1 MIGLMLV
8 SFTPGLFWL
17 WFFLRQDQI
26 RPEPH
31 RLIALTFFLGCLSTL
46 PAGTGALFFGA
57 GQLLAGSPA
66 LLSVVTAMMFVVGP
80 VEELCKF
87 GAVRLGP
94 YRSLYFDEPVDG
106 LVYAS
111 AASLGFASLENLFY
125 VLEYGPEVMLV
136 RAPLSTVGH
145 LVFGSIWGYALGQ
158 YYVSGG
164 RRRSFLFGS
173 LAMAAGA
180 HALFN
185 VLVFSFPLGAVAITI
200 SGGIWSY
207 RAFHRGQKNSP
218 FRFRRNYPRVRCENC
233 DQFIMAFNRFC
244 TKCGAPRPVG
254 RGTIVCS
261 NCGRQNRAD
270 AAFCTG
276 CGDQFISG

>member
-1 MIGLMLV
+1 MSIVLV

-17 WFFLRQDQI
+17 WFFLRQDKI
-26 RPEPH
+26 RPEPL
-31 RLIALTFFLGCLSTL
+31 RLIAYTFLLGCASTI
-46 PAGTGALFFGA
+46 PAGLGNFFFGA
-57 GQLLAGSPA
+57 DSLLEGSPN
-66 LLSVVTAMMFVVGP
+66 LVSVVTAMTLVVGP

-125 VLEYGPEVMLV
+125 VVQYGPAVMLV

-158 YYVSGG
+158 HYISGG
-164 RRRSFLFGS
+164 RKRSLLFGS
-173 LAMAAGA
+173 LAVAAGA

-185 VLVFSFPLGAVAITI
+185 VLVFSFPLGAVALVIL
-200 SGGIWSY
+200 GGIWSF
-207 RAFHRGQKNSP
+207 RAIRKGDRESP
-218 FRFRRNYPRVRCENC
+218 FRFRRNYPRVRCVNC
-233 DQFIMAFNRFC
+233 GESMSTFNSFC
-244 TKCGAPRPVG
+244 TRCGAPRAEG
-254 RGTIVCS
+254 KSTIVCS
-261 NCGRQNRAD
+261 NCEKANRAD
-270 AAFCTG
+270 AAFCTS
-276 CGDQFISG
+276 CGDQFLTG